1 MGGMGVLFLGQQHEF
16 EAGLKCKGCDHIT
29 TGLAPDH
36 CCWRCMKQPGTHG
49 PHCKKA
55 APQEMVLDA
64 GMVAEM
70 KDCTRMLKEER
81 KREKELAKCE
91 LAGLP
96 CKAEGCVFEASMR
109 ACAPGYCCKKCMKG
123 KAEHGK
129 NCAGKVFD
137 ELPVPE
143 APMCD
148 PTVEVQEVVEEV
160 PEAAMS
166 QSSGCSESCTD
177 TEMEIEDPDSCSF
190 PSESGTPV
198 MVEALEEEP
207 VPALLPVE
215 EPEEVAEVAEPVPV
229 PVPVPVPAEEAVVVE
244 EVVEE
249 VPPPPAEVTL
259 EVVYAAQVASL
270 RNMGF
275 TVDDAMLA
283 SLEAHE
289 GDLVKLI
296 NSML

>member
-1 MGGMGVLFLGQQHEF
+1 MCGGQMGGMGVLFLGQQHEF

-49 PHCKKA
+49 PHCKRETVEAVPEEKEA
-55 APQEMVLDA
+55 EKVPVAEEQVVVVGEPVAMTK
-64 GMVAEM
+64 AEM
-70 KDCTRMLKEER
+70 KECTRMVKMAQKEEKQR
-81 KREKELAKCE
+81 AKEEKKREKEEKKREKKEAKAGA

-96 CKAEGCVFEASMR
+96 CKAEGCVFEASTR

-129 NCAGKVFD
+129 NCAGKEF
-137 ELPVPE
+137 
-143 APMCD
+143 
-148 PTVEVQEVVEEV
+148 EVMMEV
-160 PEAAMS
+160 
-166 QSSGCSESCTD
+166 
-177 TEMEIEDPDSCSF
+177 I
-190 PSESGTPV
+190 
-198 MVEALEEEP
+198 EP
-207 VPALLPVE
+207 VPVPT
-215 EPEEVAEVAEPVPV
+215 PV

-249 VPPPPAEVTL
+249 VPPPPAEVTPL